1 MATVANIAA
10 KADRLEERIFSLEQ
24 NHGGLN
30 EKLIRLDA
38 KMENY
43 NNDLKRMSDTIIEVK
58 NDVKTLIQEPGKKWN
73 SVTMSVILTVV
84 GGILGFIITN
94 ILQ

>member
-1 MATVANIAA
+1 MATVADIAA
-10 KADRLEERIFSLEQ
+10 KADRLEERICSLEQ

-58 NDVKTLIQEPGKKWN
+58 TDVKTLIQEPGKKWN
-73 SVTMSVILTVV
+73 SVTMFVITALISAV
-84 GGILGFIITN
+84 LGFAIN
-94 ILQ
+94 HLLQ